1 MDHDTPE
8 HCRME
13 VPQMI
18 RSFRTLLVAI
28 SAVLALTA
36 CGQQPGNASSI
47 VPVEIDRSTSC
58 ALDGM
63 LLADYPGP
71 KGQIHYANRA
81 EPDFF
86 CDTVELLH
94 IYLNPEVVVPVRAIF
109 VQDMA
114 KASWDA
120 PQGHWIDARTAWY
133 VHGSSRRGSMG
144 PTLATFE
151 SETDARKF
159 SEEFGGQALR
169 FEDIKPDMV
178 ILDGGA
184 LHDTRM

>member
-1 MDHDTPE
+1 
-8 HCRME
+8 ME